1 MNTRVNKALNAAL
14 EQFSQ
19 INGTNHADLS
29 EKLVRVFDTDKTFLE
44 KVAAM
49 DEVFDENPPFEALR
63 EVFFDLLL
71 INFFTEDV
79 QKLEE
84 DYLDSDEWED
94 IEEETLDR
102 GTELLNVLLYIKECE
117 DEELEPELED
127 FLKEFLLVD
136 DDEFQDEHRIYEE
149 VIANQILVDSS
160 LDEVA
165 RVAKGLPEFS
175 ELKELFYPM
184 MAFFRNSDP
193 DEEEL
198 IRFNKYSVNADFDAA
213 VYALLLTY
221 NQPIK

>member
-1 MNTRVNKALNAAL
+1 MNTRVKKSLNTGL
-14 EQFSQ
+14 DQFSQ
-19 INGTNHADLS
+19 INGINTTAFASELS
-29 EKLVRVFDTDKTFLE
+29 QVFDTDKTFLE
-44 KVAAM
+44 KVADL
-49 DEVFDENPPFEALR
+49 DEVFDQNPPLEALR

-84 DYLDSDEWED
+84 DYLDSEEWED

-117 DEELEPELED
+117 DEGLEPELGD
-127 FLKEFLLVD
+127 FLREFLLVD

-165 RVAKGLPEFS
+165 RVAKSLPEFS

-184 MAFFRNSDP
+184 MAFFRNPAP
-193 DEEEL
+193 DKDEL
-198 IRFNKYSVNADFDAA
+198 SRFSKYSVNPGFDAA
-213 VYALLLTY
+213 VYALLITY
-221 NQPIK
+221 NQSK

>member
-1 MNTRVNKALNAAL
+1 MNTRVKKSLDAAL
-14 EQFSQ
+14 QQFSQ
-19 INGTNHADLS
+19 INKTDSSIFAAELT
-29 EKLVRVFDTDKTFLE
+29 KIFDTDKTFLE
-44 KVAAM
+44 KVADL
-49 DEVFDENPPFEALR
+49 DEAFDQNPSLEVLR

-84 DYLDSDEWED
+84 DYLDSEELED

-117 DEELEPELED
+117 DEGLEPELGD
-127 FLKEFLLVD
+127 FLREFLLVD

-165 RVAKGLPEFS
+165 RVAKSLPEFS

-184 MAFFRNSDP
+184 MAFFRNPAP
-193 DEEEL
+193 DNDEL
-198 IRFNKYSVNADFDAA
+198 GRYNKYSLNPDFDAA
-213 VYALLLTY
+213 VYALLTTY
-221 NQPIK
+221 NQSK

>member
-1 MNTRVNKALNAAL
+1 MNIRVKKSLDAAL
-14 EQFSQ
+14 KQFSQ
-19 INGTNHADLS
+19 INGTNSSAFAAELT
-29 EKLVRVFDTDKTFLE
+29 KVFDTDKTFLE
-44 KVAAM
+44 KVADLDDA
-49 DEVFDENPPFEALR
+49 FDQNADNEALR
-63 EVFFDLLL
+63 EIIFDLLL

-84 DYLDSDEWED
+84 DYLDSEEWED

-117 DEELEPELED
+117 DEGLEPELGD
-127 FLKEFLLVD
+127 FLREFLLVD

-165 RVAKGLPEFS
+165 RVAKSLPEFS

-184 MAFFRNSDP
+184 MAFFRNPTP
-193 DEEEL
+193 DNDEL
-198 IRFNKYSVNADFDAA
+198 SRYNKYSVNPDFDAA
-213 VYALLLTY
+213 VYALLTTY
-221 NQPIK
+221 NQSK

>member
-1 MNTRVNKALNAAL
+1 MNTKVKQALNSAL
-14 EQFSQ
+14 EQFS
-19 INGTNHADLS
+19 IISGNTS
-29 EKLVRVFDTDKTFLE
+29 EKFSQDLIRVFDADQTFLE

-49 DEVFDENPPFEALR
+49 DEVYDLNPSFEPLR
-63 EVFFDLLL
+63 EVCFDLLL

-84 DYLDSDEWED
+84 DYLESEEWED

-117 DEELEPELED
+117 DEELEPELSD

-165 RVAKGLPEFS
+165 RVAKSLPEFS

-184 MAFFRNSDP
+184 MAFFRNSNP
-193 DEEEL
+193 DKEEFS
-198 IRFNKYSVNADFDAA
+198 RFNKYSINPDFDAA
-213 VYALLLTY
+213 VYALLINY
-221 NQPIK
+221 NQSK

>member
-1 MNTRVNKALNAAL
+1 MNTRVKQSLDAAL
-14 EQFSQ
+14 DPFLQ
-19 INGTNHADLS
+19 INGTNTTAFAGELS
-29 EKLVRVFDTDKTFLE
+29 HVFDTDKTFLE
-44 KVAAM
+44 KVADL
-49 DEVFDENPPFEALR
+49 DEVFDQNPAMEALR

-84 DYLDSDEWED
+84 DYLDSEEWED

-117 DEELEPELED
+117 DEGLEPELGD
-127 FLKEFLLVD
+127 FLREFLLVD

-165 RVAKGLPEFS
+165 RVAKSLPEFS

-184 MAFFRNSDP
+184 MAFFRNPVP
-193 DEEEL
+193 DKDEL
-198 IRFNKYSVNADFDAA
+198 SRYIKYSVNPDFDAA
-213 VYALLLTY
+213 VYALLTTY
-221 NQPIK
+221 NQSK